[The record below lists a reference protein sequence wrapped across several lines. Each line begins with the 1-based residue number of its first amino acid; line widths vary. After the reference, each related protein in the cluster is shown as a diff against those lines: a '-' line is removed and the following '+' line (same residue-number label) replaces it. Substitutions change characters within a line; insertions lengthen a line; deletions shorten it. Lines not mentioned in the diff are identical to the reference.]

1 MKKKAIVTGI
11 TGQDGAFLA
20 KQLLERGY
28 EVFGTYRRVSSPNF
42 WRLTYLRIEKSVHL
56 VPCDILDAT
65 SVLRTIK
72 TVHPDY
78 VFNLAAQSQVLAS
91 FDSPVITSHIT
102 GISVTNFLEAILRTD
117 KEIRFYNAATSELF
131 GNTGVDGRFNE
142 KSPFEPSSPYAVA
155 KLYAYWMTRV
165 YRESYGMFAVNG
177 ILFNHES
184 EIRGLEFVTRKIS
197 NEVAK
202 IKLGISNKIILGNID
217 SFRDWGYAPEYTEA
231 MQMMLE
237 SEEADDFIVASGE
250 THQVREFLKLAFE
263 YVDLDYNDY
272 LEISP
277 KFKRPTDVNYL
288 RGSYS
293 KISKHLGWKPK
304 INFQQLVKIMV
315 DADIER
321 WKNIKAGHIVP
332 TDAIFYDENLMDIY
346 SIEGHL

>member
-1 MKKKAIVTGI
+1 MKKRAMVTGI
-11 TGQDGAFLA
+11 SGQDGAFLA
-20 KQLLERGY
+20 KQLLEKGY

-42 WRLTYLRIEKSVHL
+42 WRLAYLGIEKAVHL

-65 SVLRTIK
+65 SVFRVIK
-72 TVHPDY
+72 SLHPDF

-91 FDSPVITSHIT
+91 FDSPVITSQIT

-117 KEIRFYNAATSELF
+117 KSIRFYNAATSELF
-131 GNTGVDGRFNE
+131 GNIGIEGKFDEDFQF
-142 KSPFEPSSPYAVA
+142 KPSSPYAVA
-155 KLYAYWMTRV
+155 KLYAYWMTKV

-202 IKLGISNKIILGNID
+202 IKLGLSDKLILGNID
-217 SFRDWGYAPEYTEA
+217 SFRDWGYAPEYTDA
-231 MQMMLE
+231 MLMMLE
-237 SEEADDFIVASGE
+237 SDEPDDFVVASGE
-250 THQVREFLKLAFE
+250 THQVKEFLKFAFE
-263 YVDLDYNDY
+263 YVGLDFNDY

-293 KISKHLGWKPK
+293 KIFKHLGWKPK
-304 INFQQLVKIMV
+304 VNFQNLVKIMV
-315 DADIER
+315 DADLER
-321 WKNIKAGHIVP
+321 WRNIKEGRIVP